1 MTNASKPEKHT
12 HNNSNARSGITDNK
26 GNVEGRDDS
35 FGWWHWDRNDFACDI
50 VDLFA
55 GVGFTSPYFTI
66 LAKLLQ
72 V

>member
-12 HNNSNARSGITDNK
+12 HNNSNACSGITDNK
-26 GNVEGRDDS
+26 GNEHGHDDS
-35 FGWWHWDRNDFACDI
+35 FGWQHWDRNDLPCDI

-55 GVGFTSPYFTI
+55 GVGFASPHVI
-66 LAKLLQ
+66 NLAKLLD